1 MCIIHITINKEVIT
15 MKKLLFI
22 GAILVSCNANAYGP
36 YNQQYTMNQQFGSS
50 NWYSSPLGMGVAQA
64 GVALVSGIV
73 NKMSQPDPVQVQQA
87 PPQVIYVNQ
96 NGQPTG
102 QQPQGG
108 YPQQQ
113 YPQSAGHPA
122 NGYSQP
128 SAANNCHGETVYDQ
142 AGTPRYV
149 KVCQ

>member
-1 MCIIHITINKEVIT
+1 

-36 YNQQYTMNQQFGSS
+36 YDQRYTMNQQYSAG

-96 NGQPTG
+96 NGQPAG
-102 QQPQGG
+102 QQ
-108 YPQQQ
+108 PQQQ
-113 YPQSAGHPA
+113 YPQSTGQHPA
-122 NGYSQP
+122 NGYSQQ
-128 SAANNCHGETVYDQ
+128 SAANNCRGETVYDQ
-142 AGTPRYV
+142 AGNPRYV

>member
-1 MCIIHITINKEVIT
+1 MKTKIIASIT
-15 MKKLLFI
+15 LF
-22 GAILVSCNANAYGP
+22 AAATNAQAYGP
-36 YNQQYTMNQQFGSS
+36 YDQRYTMNQQYSAG

-96 NGQPTG
+96 NGQ
-102 QQPQGG
+102 QPQGQ

-113 YPQSAGHPA
+113 YPQSNGQHQT
-122 NGYSQP
+122 NGYSQQ
-128 SAANNCHGETVYDQ
+128 SAANNCRGETVYDQ
-142 AGTPRYV
+142 AGNPRYV

>member
-1 MCIIHITINKEVIT
+1 
-15 MKKLLFI
+15 MKTKLIASIVLFVV
-22 GAILVSCNANAYGP
+22 ATNANAYGP
-36 YNQQYTMNQQFGSS
+36 YNQQYTMNQQFGST

-96 NGQPTG
+96 G
-102 QQPQGG
+102 QQPQGQ

-113 YPQSAGHPA
+113 YPQSNGQHPA
-122 NGYSQP
+122 NGYSQQ
-128 SAANNCHGETVYDQ
+128 SAANNCRGETVYDQ
-142 AGTPRYV
+142 AGNPRYV
-149 KVCQ
+149 KICQ